1 MDDDDLKELY
11 DKTGTDEFR
20 RLGLSLDSDK
30 GFDGKLGQITAASLR
45 AVFNAGKE
53 EERNG

>member
-20 RLGLSLDSDK
+20 RLGLSLDGDK